1 VIVVVAASAL
11 VAQSKNLKKQTLK
24 FEFNYLDSLVYF

>member
-11 VAQSKNLKKQTLK
+11 VAQSKNLKII
-24 FEFNYLDSLVYF
+24 SLVGLNPLQE

>member
-11 VAQSKNLKKQTLK
+11 VARSKNLKKRKLK
-24 FEFNYLDSLVYF
+24 FEFNYLD